1 MTKTIYIKTEPAG
14 YIAIG
19 QLSEEQVRLL
29 NASCREQQISQI
41 LLGILENTDGSL
53 EECEGVFVSGSV
65 GDTGNEG
72 VIADAATPTIGVPQN
87 ADGSFQDGVFVVN
100 MQLSKCSISFQFD
113 PGSIYDPALLEEIST
128 TVLVPEAIRHW
139 TYGHPCYRVVT
150 GYSYDGIEIEE
161 GNDPENFINRGMEG
175 HIISL

>member
-1 MTKTIYIKTEPAG
+1 VTKTIYIKTEPAC
-14 YIAIG
+14 YIAIV

-41 LLGILENTDGSL
+41 LLRILENTDGNL
-53 EECEGVFVSGSV
+53 EEC
-65 GDTGNEG
+65 EG
-72 VIADAATPTIGVPQN
+72 VIADAATPTIGIPQN

-100 MQLSKCSISFQFD
+100 MQLSKCSISFQLD
-113 PGSIYDPALLEEIST
+113 PGSIYDPALLEEVST
-128 TVLVPEAIRHW
+128 TVLVSEAIRHG